1 LIEETGRLLER
12 TPRGGAIEVVIAAPL
27 LAPAADLG
35 DSIAVDGC
43 CLTVEKKSGEQFT
56 AFATPETLEKT
67 VLGDRP
73 VGGLVNL
80 ESSLTLQKK
89 LGGHLVQGHVD
100 GQGAVHELSQDGESW
115 TLKVEIPSH
124 LAEQCIVKGSIAIDG
139 ISLTIADLV
148 ENIVT
153 VAVIPE
159 TYKRT
164 SLQERQPG
172 DPVNIEADMIG
183 KYVHKMLS
191 GSGLLPTQQGAAV
204 TTELLKRAGFISS
217 E

>member
-1 LIEETGRLLER
+1 
-12 TPRGGAIEVVIAAPL
+12 
-27 LAPAADLG
+27 
-35 DSIAVDGC
+35 
-43 CLTVEKKSGEQFT
+43 
-56 AFATPETLEKT
+56 
-67 VLGDRP
+67 
-73 VGGLVNL
+73 
-80 ESSLTLQKK
+80 
-89 LGGHLVQGHVD
+89 
-100 GQGAVHELSQDGESW
+100 
-115 TLKVEIPSH
+115 
-124 LAEQCIVKGSIAIDG
+124 
-139 ISLTIADLV
+139 V